1 MTEPVIRLREV
12 SKRFLLGPPWARRR
26 VDALLPVS
34 FAIEPGE
41 MLAIVGE
48 SGSGKTTLARLC
60 LGLLKPSGGVI
71 SFEGSVLTRHA
82 RQSRGK
88 LAAVLQNPAMSL
100 DPKMRI
106 GVSIAEPMRI
116 AGIPQFKRV
125 AELLDHVG
133 LPANFA
139 DRLPHELSGGQRQ
152 RVAIARAL
160 STSPRLIVFDEAVSA
175 LDVSVQAQVLNLI
188 RDLQADGGFAG
199 LFITHDIA
207 VARYV
212 ANRALV
218 MRKGTVEDE
227 VSSAALYRHAAHP
240 YTQHLQNMSGLLN
253 GNVSIN

>member
-1 MTEPVIRLREV
+1 MTEPVIRLRDV
-12 SKRFLLGPPWARRR
+12 SKRFLLGPPWARRQ
-26 VDALLPVS
+26 VDALLPIS
-34 FAIEPGE
+34 LAIEPRE

-60 LGLLKPSGGVI
+60 LGLLKPSGGII
-71 SFEGSVLTRHA
+71 SFEGSVLTRHG
-82 RQSRGK
+82 RRSRGK
-88 LAAVLQNPAMSL
+88 LGAVLQNPSMSL

-106 GVSIAEPMRI
+106 GASIAEPMRI
-116 AGIPQFKRV
+116 AGMGQSQRV
-125 AELLDHVG
+125 AELLDRVA

-188 RDLQADGGFAG
+188 RDLQAESGFAG

-212 ANRALV
+212 AYRALV
-218 MRKGTVEDE
+218 MRRGAVEDE
-227 VSSAALYRHAAHP
+227 VSSAALYKRAAHP
-240 YTQHLQNMSGLLN
+240 YTHHLQSMSGLP
-253 GNVSIN
+253 SAQID